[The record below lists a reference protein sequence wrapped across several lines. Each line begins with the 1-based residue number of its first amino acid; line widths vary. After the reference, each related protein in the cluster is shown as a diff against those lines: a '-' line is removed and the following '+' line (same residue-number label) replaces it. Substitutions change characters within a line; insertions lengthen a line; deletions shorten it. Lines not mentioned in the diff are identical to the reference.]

1 MLSNRKTSL
10 VPFRD
15 LCSPFMSCRED
26 KVAEKN
32 CWEQEYK
39 CIRRG
44 KGKQRRKKSKGECI
58 LARARLESVPLF
70 LARLLSVPLPYFVLC
85 STLFQS
91 GTPISAHAC
100 AQRKLGAFF
109 LELVKAKVERR
120 PLCQFGKSF
129 FFQKRGTRKKCSF
142 LFLYEN
148 VEKD

>member
-1 MLSNRKTSL
+1 ML
-10 VPFRD
+10 PFYILPRGQ
-15 LCSPFMSCRED
+15 SGG
-26 KVAEKN
+26 KN
-32 CWEQEYK
+32 GWEQEYK

-70 LARLLSVPLPYFVLC
+70 LARLLSVPLPYFVLR

-91 GTPISAHAC
+91 GTPRSAHAR
-100 AQRKLGAFF
+100 APRKLGAFF

-129 FFQKRGTRKKCSF
+129 FFQKRGTRKKI
-142 LFLYEN
+142 LFSISLRKCGKGQ
-148 VEKD
+148 VLFFASCTSS